1 MNFFSKA
8 EDETILHYIV
18 NKQAYNRVGGTKLWR
33 KMEMV
38 LMLGGAHTWRSM
50 RNRFHR
56 ILIKAIEERVET
68 YNLTEEQ
75 IFLFINRGENEDGGE
90 E

>member
-1 MNFFSKA
+1 MNFYSRA
-8 EDETILHYIV
+8 EDETMLHYIAT
-18 NKQAYNRVGGTKLWR
+18 KQVYNRVGGTKLWR
-33 KMEMV
+33 MMEMELV
-38 LMLGGAHTWRSM
+38 LGGRTWRSM